1 MVRRYELRLGRPFGR
16 TLSQWCTRQRYRS
29 GRAFGAGRVARARE
43 RTAFGRESGAGRG
56 CGRAVDGAGR
66 CRAQERPVQT
76 RIPRPSAGMDD
87 PLRRPRRRARR
98 NREGQYSLL
107 QRDGLIMSDI
117 ILHHYP
123 PSPYS
128 EKIRVA
134 FGIKKLVWRSVEI
147 PNMMP
152 KPDLMPLTGGY
163 RKTPVMQIGA
173 DIFCDTQI
181 ILRELD
187 RRFPSPSLFPYGRGL
202 PYALA
207 FWSDRLFFMP
217 SVGVVFAEVG
227 HMVPEAFK
235 EDRAKMS
242 GGTFS
247 TDALKAAAPFARD
260 QWRAHAAF
268 VEEHLTSGRPYLQ
281 GDNPTANDIH
291 VYMNFWW
298 IKQAIPN
305 VAETL
310 LKEFRL
316 VRAWIERVAAIGHG
330 KPA

>member
-1 MVRRYELRLGRPFGR
+1 
-16 TLSQWCTRQRYRS
+16 
-29 GRAFGAGRVARARE
+29 
-43 RTAFGRESGAGRG
+43 
-56 CGRAVDGAGR
+56 
-66 CRAQERPVQT
+66 
-76 RIPRPSAGMDD
+76 MD
-87 PLRRPRRRARR
+87 
-98 NREGQYSLL
+98 E
-107 QRDGLIMSDI
+107 I
-117 ILHHYP
+117 ILHHYDT
-123 PSPYS
+123 SPFS
-128 EKIRVA
+128 EKVRLM
-134 FGIKKLVWRSVEI
+134 FGLKGLAWRSVI
-147 PNMMP
+147 QPSIMP
-152 KPDLMPLTGGY
+152 KPDLVPLTGGY
-163 RKTPVMQIGA
+163 RRAPVMQIGA

-181 ILRELD
+181 ILRELE

-227 HMVPEAFK
+227 HMVPEPFK
-235 EDRAKMS
+235 QDRAKMS

-268 VEEHLTSGRPYLQ
+268 IEEHLTSGHPYLQ
-281 GDNPTANDIH
+281 GADPTANDVH

-298 IKQAIPN
+298 IEQAIPH
-305 VAETL
+305 VADTL

-330 KPA
+330 KPTVMDSEEALAIAKASVPEAKEAGDEFDPRGLKPGDRVTVAADAYGRDAVAGAIVFSNAHEIAIRRSDDQAGEVVVHFPRAGFTVVPAGH